1 MLGVMYGGIETGG
14 TKTVCAV
21 GADGVVARRTQFPT
35 GDDPQA
41 LVDRCGEFFAESPVP
56 VVGVATFGP
65 CDPDPRSAAYGHIL
79 STPKPGWSGVD
90 LLGMLA
96 TSISARLVLTT
107 DVNAAALGEQRYGAA
122 QGLTDIVYITIGTGV
137 GGGAV
142 VDGHILHGAQHPE
155 MGHMFVGVD
164 VGGGICP
171 YHGNCLEGLAAGP
184 AMATR
189 EGRAGQTID
198 DDDPAWDTEA
208 RIVAA
213 GLHNIACVLSPQC
226 IIVGG
231 GVGSRQA
238 LHRRMTPMLEQSL
251 AGYIPTPRVV
261 PPGLGADAGVT
272 GALTLAQDHA

>member
-1 MLGVMYGGIETGG
+1 
-14 TKTVCAV
+14 
-21 GADGVVARRTQFPT
+21 T

-142 VDGHILHGAQHPE
+142 VDGHIL
-155 MGHMFVGVD
+155 
-164 VGGGICP
+164 
-171 YHGNCLEGLAAGP
+171 
-184 AMATR
+184 
-189 EGRAGQTID
+189 
-198 DDDPAWDTEA
+198 
-208 RIVAA
+208 
-213 GLHNIACVLSPQC
+213 
-226 IIVGG
+226 
-231 GVGSRQA
+231 
-238 LHRRMTPMLEQSL
+238 
-251 AGYIPTPRVV
+251 
-261 PPGLGADAGVT
+261 
-272 GALTLAQDHA
+272 